1 MRWIIFLPLIAGL
14 FLIQCGTT
22 QVPAIVSAPTSEQVA
37 EIQNSN
43 APSLAFPLEKN
54 SVRFAV
60 IGDNGTGKIYEYEVA
75 REMERYHDQFPFDFV
90 IMLGDNIYGRHRP
103 SDFVRKFE
111 DPYKLLLN
119 NGVKFYASLGN
130 HDRRNERL
138 YKPFNMKGR
147 NYYTFK
153 KGNARFFALDSN
165 YMNPK
170 QLDWLRKQLQA
181 SSEKWKICFFHHPL
195 YSDAKYHGPD
205 LDLRAQL
212 TPLFEKY
219 GVNVVFSGHDHV
231 YERIKPQ
238 NGTYYFVM
246 GSSGQLRYHNLRRP
260 APEMAAGFDADRAFI
275 IVEIAGNDLYF
286 ETIARTGKIVDHAD
300 LTPKT
305 ESSQA
310 SVTGR
315 LQPNAWISDF
325 SWWFLKETARSDPAS
340 VSRSG
345 GQR

>member
-1 MRWIIFLPLIAGL
+1 MRRLIFLPLFAGL
-14 FLIQCGTT
+14 VLIQCGVTGPPAG
-22 QVPAIVSAPTSEQVA
+22 VPSGASGHKTERGANSPT
-37 EIQNSN
+37 
-43 APSLAFPLEKN
+43 LTFPLKKN

-60 IGDNGTGKIYEYEVA
+60 IGDNGTGKSYEYDVGC
-75 REMERYHDQFPFDFV
+75 EMERYHEKFPFDFV
-90 IMLGDNIYGRHRP
+90 IMLGDNIYGSHRP
-103 SDFVRKFE
+103 EDFKRKFE
-111 DPYKLLLN
+111 EPYKPLLDQ
-119 NGVKFYASLGN
+119 GVKFYASLGN

-138 YKPFNMKGR
+138 YKLFNMDGH

-153 KGNARFFALDSN
+153 KGNVRFFALDSN
-165 YMNPK
+165 YMDPQ
-170 QLDWLRKQLQA
+170 QLDWLKKNLK
-181 SSEKWKICFFHHPL
+181 SSNAQWKICFFHHPL

-205 LDLRAQL
+205 LDLRTRL
-212 TPLFEKY
+212 VPLFETY

-260 APEMAAGFDADRAFI
+260 AHEMAAGFDTDRAFM
-275 IVEIAGNDLYF
+275 IVEIAGNDLYL
-286 ETIARTGKIVDHAD
+286 ETIARTGEIVDHAV
-300 LTPKT
+300 LISKT

-325 SWWFLKETARSDPAS
+325 SWWFVKETARSGPAS
-340 VSRSG
+340 PSKSG